1 MRRPGARAHR
11 EDTPVTYTTAEDV
24 FTHLDQLR
32 QQRAEAKKA
41 EHDILTEIKGVLRTA
56 ATLQFDGQ
64 PINRTLLI
72 AHAGLSRR
80 TAYMALPPEQPAPE
94 ESPQ

>member
-1 MRRPGARAHR
+1 M
-11 EDTPVTYTTAEDV
+11 TYTSADDV
-24 FTHLDQLR
+24 FAHLDQLR
-32 QQRAEAKKA
+32 RQRTEAKET
-41 EHDILTEIKGVLRTA
+41 EHDILTEIKDVLRTA

-80 TAYMALPPEQPAPE
+80 TAYMALPPEQHSPEGAPR
-94 ESPQ
+94 